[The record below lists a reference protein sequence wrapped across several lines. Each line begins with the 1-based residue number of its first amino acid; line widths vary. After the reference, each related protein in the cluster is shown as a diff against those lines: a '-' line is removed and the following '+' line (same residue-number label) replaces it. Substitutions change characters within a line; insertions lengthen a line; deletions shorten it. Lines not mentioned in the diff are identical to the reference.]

1 MPGAHTQLEAI
12 HIAGKLSLCQRWR
25 ERLLL
30 LLLSCGLF
38 LTAITTVGCA
48 RFREEEKKENKAPTY
63 VPPGQTDRR
72 IVELRFKGVE
82 QIDEQALRDGL
93 SNQADPGWRAS
104 DRIRKVPVLGAEPRY
119 YNKLAWERDQERIL
133 AYYRS
138 QGFFD
143 ATVSSRESKSE
154 DPYGMILVVTVNEGE
169 PTRVSNVI
177 IEGLESTKLDVREIR
192 GDLPLKEG
200 NIFTQ
205 SGYLE
210 AKATVERE
218 LKSRSYAYAQV
229 KGRVVVDPKK
239 RTAEISIFADPGP
252 KTVFGEVEIQGLAR
266 VDEEYVRDA
275 VAIRKGEL
283 YSSEDIQE
291 TQENIYDLGVF
302 SLVTVQPEFEYGQQS
317 DERQTGRRKGQ
328 LEEGEVGALGIS
340 EMLAQAQEN
349 AAQRSA
355 LPTEVKIVIKVKEAK
370 NWSVRPGA
378 GFSINSNRQ
387 DIHGAVN
394 LQSRNFFGTLGK
406 LEQFNTLGYA
416 LTPGIFSL
424 NATAEDGISIDDFG
438 YRGVYFNTQLR
449 YSQPQLIGRKTP
461 GFLFINVERD
471 IQEAYIGLIPS
482 ASIGLRRPLFT
493 RKLTG
498 EVSYNVLYILYQ
510 AFDEQYGAELLA
522 QGLDPNTRNPSLLLE
537 YLEQKIIYDG
547 RDNPLNPTKGLRA
560 QISMQEA
567 RRYIVGGEYAF
578 LKPRIQF
585 DGYIPLGKNYVTAL
599 RAGGGSIY
607 NLNEPQGDATRGIP
621 LQSRL
626 YAGGKGSIRSFGPR
640 YFGFFT
646 DDLVNPAPIGSISL
660 IETGVEQRMRLRRN
674 LLDVGDLWGA
684 LYLDSGT
691 FFEQQLFFDTEAN
704 STGSVSVD
712 DIRGTFIHG
721 VGLGAFWL
729 TPIGPVRADFA
740 YTLNNIRRDF
750 RYTADPTVVDDPDT
764 PRNELYTEYQYAAA
778 VRNKLRRFDFYL
790 GIGHSF

>member
-1 MPGAHTQLEAI
+1 MQGTHTQLDVSRLAMAFDTSRRALLFI
-12 HIAGKLSLCQRWR
+12 LCGCVLAGP
-25 ERLLL
+25 
-30 LLLSCGLF
+30 
-38 LTAITTVGCA
+38 VMGCA
-48 RFREEEKKENKAPTY
+48 RHKKQEKAEKAGPTY

-93 SNQADPGWRAS
+93 ANQEDPGWRAS
-104 DRIRKVPVLGAEPRY
+104 DKVRKVPVLGAEPRY
-119 YNKLAWERDQERIL
+119 YNKLAWARDQERIL
-133 AYYRS
+133 SYYRA
-138 QGFFD
+138 QGYFD
-143 ATVSSRESKSE
+143 AAVSSRESKSE
-154 DPYGMILVVTVNEGE
+154 DPYGMVLVVTVNEGE
-169 PTRVSNVI
+169 PTRVSKI
-177 IEGLESTKLDVREIR
+177 TIEGLDGTPLSKGDVRD
-192 GDLPLKEG
+192 DLPLQEG
-200 NIFTQ
+200 NVFTQ
-205 SGYLE
+205 QGYLE
-210 AKATVERE
+210 TKATIERL

-229 KGRVVVDPKK
+229 KGRVIVDPKS
-239 RTAEISIFADPGP
+239 RTAEMTILADPGP
-252 KTVFGEVEIQGLAR
+252 KTVFAKIEEEDIQGLSR
-266 VDEEYVRDA
+266 VDRDYVMDA
-275 VAIRKGEL
+275 ITIEAGKP
-283 YSSEDIQE
+283 YSSDVIQE
-291 TQENIYDLGVF
+291 TQENIYALGVF
-302 SLVTVQPEFEYGQQS
+302 SLVTVQPKFEYGPQDTAREPS
-317 DERQTGRRKGQ
+317 KRKAPPK
-328 LEEGEVGALGIS
+328 EGDVGALGIS
-340 EMLAQAQEN
+340 NLLNQAQED

-416 LTPGIFSL
+416 LTPGFFSL
-424 NATAEDGISIDDFG
+424 NTNLEDGLSLDDFG

-449 YSQPQLIGRKTP
+449 YSQPQLIGKKTT

-522 QGLDPNTRNPSLLLE
+522 QGLDPNAPNPSLLLE
-537 YLEQKIIYDG
+537 YFEQKLIYDA
-547 RDNPLNPTKGLRA
+547 RDNPLNPTKGIRA
-560 QISMQEA
+560 QVSMQEA

-578 LKPRIQF
+578 LKPRIQVE
-585 DGYIPLGKNYVTAL
+585 GYVPIGKKKNYVTAL

-607 NLNEPQGDATRGIP
+607 NLNEVQGDATRGIP
-621 LQSRL
+621 LQSRFF
-626 YAGGKGSIRSFGPR
+626 AGGKGSLRSFGPR

-646 DDLVNPAPIGSISL
+646 DDLVNPAPIGSITL
-660 IETGVEQRMRLRRN
+660 LETGVEQRVKLRRN
-674 LLDVGDLWGA
+674 LLDVGDFWGA

-691 FFEQQLFFDTEAN
+691 FFEQQLFFDTAAN
-704 STGSVSVD
+704 SNGAVGVD

-740 YTLNNIRRDF
+740 YTLNNIQRDF
-750 RYTADPTVVDDPDT
+750 RYTADPTVMDDPDT
-764 PRNELYTEYQYAAA
+764 PRNELFTEYQYAAA

>member
-1 MPGAHTQLEAI
+1 MR
-12 HIAGKLSLCQRWR
+12 IAGPLSLCERWH
-25 ERLLL
+25 ERFLPLLL
-30 LLLSCGLF
+30 VCGLF
-38 LTAITTVGCA
+38 LTAMVTSGCA
-48 RFREEEKKENKAPTY
+48 SARKEEKESTKAPTY

-72 IVELRFKGVE
+72 IIELRFKGVE

-93 SNQADPGWRAS
+93 SNQEDPGWRAS
-104 DRIRKVPVLGAEPRY
+104 DRVRKVPVLGAEPRY
-119 YNKLAWERDQERIL
+119 YNKLAWDRDEERIL
-133 AYYRS
+133 AYYRAH
-138 QGFFD
+138 GYFD
-143 ATVSSRESKSE
+143 ATVSSRVSKSE

-169 PTRVSNVI
+169 PTRVSNVSLD
-177 IEGLESTKLDVREIR
+177 GLESTRLDKNEIR
-192 GDLPLKEG
+192 RELPLKEG

-205 SGYLE
+205 NGYLE

-229 KGRVVVDPKK
+229 KGRVVVDPKN

-252 KTVFGEVEIQGLAR
+252 KTVFGEVEIQGLDR

-275 VAIRKGEL
+275 LAIRKGDL

-291 TQENIYDLGVF
+291 TQENIYNLGVF
-302 SLVTVQPEFEYGQQS
+302 SLVTVQPEFEYGQQG
-317 DERQTGRRKGQ
+317 DNGQTATRRKGK

-340 EMLAQAQEN
+340 DMLGKAQEN

-355 LPTEVKIVIKVKEAK
+355 LPTQVKIVIKVKEAK

-387 DIHGAVN
+387 NIHGAVN

-424 NATAEDGISIDDFG
+424 NANFDDGVSLDDFG

-449 YSQPQLIGRKTP
+449 YSQPQLIGRKTT

-510 AFDEQYGAELLA
+510 AFDEQYGAELIA
-522 QGLDPNTRNPSLLLE
+522 QGLDPNSKNPSLLLE
-537 YLEQKIIYDG
+537 YLEQKLIYDG
-547 RDNPLNPTKGLRA
+547 RDNPLNPTKGIRA
-560 QISMQEA
+560 QLSMQEA
-567 RRYIVGGEYAF
+567 RRYIVGGEFAF
-578 LKPRIQF
+578 LKPRVQV
-585 DGYIPLGKNYVTAL
+585 DGYVPLGKNYVTAL

-646 DDLVNPAPIGSISL
+646 DDLVNPAPIGSITL
-660 IETGVEQRMRLRRN
+660 LETGIEQRMRVKRN

-704 STGSVSVD
+704 STGSVGID

-721 VGLGAFWL
+721 VGVGAFWL

-764 PRNELYTEYQYAAA
+764 PRNELYTEYQYAAS